1 MGDYVFTFK
10 KMVHV
15 LTLLVILLLVSCSNQ
30 TPLIIEEVD
39 SITVQC
45 MGTEELLE
53 ITDEK
58 MLKKIIKE
66 INNSRR
72 EGAEEM
78 EFPEGHDVSLIT
90 TLDEKYNISLYEGGK
105 TLLEGF
111 YIHSNIPDFCDK

>member
-1 MGDYVFTFK
+1 MFTFK

-15 LTLLVILLLVSCSNQ
+15 LILLVILLLVSCSNQ

-53 ITDEK
+53 MTDEK

-66 INNSRR
+66 INNNRR
-72 EGAEEM
+72 FLNSELVLLQLFNEFEGYEKEM
-78 EFPEGHDVSLIT
+78 NH
-90 TLDEKYNISLYEGGK
+90 
-105 TLLEGF
+105 
-111 YIHSNIPDFCDK
+111 